1 VTALVHKS
9 TLFPATDWFY
19 VEDDLSP
26 FLLIFGIKV
35 LQINLCAKCGK
46 ILGKFSARARELM
59 FSVMSPFC
67 VRVSLANR
75 CCFVANVRM

>member
-1 VTALVHKS
+1 MTALVHKS
-9 TLFPATDWFY
+9 TLFPATDCFHA
-19 VEDDLSP
+19 DDLSP

-67 VRVSLANR
+67 VRVALANR